1 MNKLNTILVTGG
13 AGFIGSHLIDKL
25 LDMGKEVICID
36 NFDPFYGIKLKKTNI
51 RTHLTNPNYT
61 MYEEDIRNIS
71 QIDEIFKKTKPGIV
85 IHLAAKAGVR
95 PSVEDPKEY
104 SEVNINGSL
113 NILECC
119 VKYEVKKFINGSS
132 SSVYGLNKIVPF
144 NETHPLN
151 KIASP
156 YAATKL
162 AVEGLCHTFN
172 NIYKLPIINLRFF
185 TVYGPRQRPD
195 LAIRKFMH
203 KMLNNEPISIYGNGE
218 TSRDY
223 TYVDDIVNGIINSI
237 NYEKSS
243 YEIFNLGNSS
253 PIELLDLV
261 NSIENSL
268 GIKANIQFEKA
279 QKGDVPTTYADISK
293 SINKLHYSPQTP
305 LKNGLDEMASWMK
318 NNIN

>member
-36 NFDPFYGIKLKKTNI
+36 NFDPFYDIKLKKTNI

-71 QIDEIFKKTKPGIV
+71 QIDEIFKKTKPDIV

-144 NETHPLN
+144 KETHPLN

-223 TYVDDIVNGIINSI
+223 TYVDDIVNGIISSI

-305 LKNGLDEMASWMK
+305 LKNGLDEMALWIK